1 MKMLKNI
8 GPLGVKFTS
17 EYLVGIK
24 FSEQNGSRKSLYEDQ
39 VLKKKNSISFS
50 GINSANSDVT
60 DYGVMS

>member
-24 FSEQNGSRKSLYEDQ
+24 FSEQNGSRKSFYEDQ

>member
-8 GPLGVKFTS
+8 GPLGVKFSS

-39 VLKKKNSISFS
+39 VLKKNSISFS

>member
-8 GPLGVKFTS
+8 GPQGVKFTS

-39 VLKKKNSISFS
+39 VLKKKQYLFFWNQFC
-50 GINSANSDVT
+50 
-60 DYGVMS
+60 

>member
-1 MKMLKNI
+1 MKMLKNM

-39 VLKKKNSISFS
+39 VLKKNSISFS

>member
-8 GPLGVKFTS
+8 GPQGVKFTS

-39 VLKKKNSISFS
+39 VLKKKTVSLFLESILLTQTLQTM
-50 GINSANSDVT
+50 A
-60 DYGVMS
+60 

>member
-39 VLKKKNSISFS
+39 VLKKNSISFS

>member
-24 FSEQNGSRKSLYEDQ
+24 FSEQNGSRKSLHEDQ
-39 VLKKKNSISFS
+39 VLKKKTVSLFLESILLTQTLQTM
-50 GINSANSDVT
+50 A
-60 DYGVMS
+60 